1 MVNLYKN
8 TAEAVELSKFIASNS
23 KILTIT
29 GLNGS
34 ALSVLFTAANVLSR
48 NHLFVF
54 NDKEKAEY
62 FHNDLLKLFCES
74 DFDFEKRQILFF
86 PELKKNSERD
96 DNANNLLRSEILH
109 RLENFPNRYNVIVSF
124 EEAISEKVIAK
135 SLVKQHSF
143 KLQKDEEI
151 DYQSFIDNLI
161 HLNFEFSDFVVEPGQ
176 YSVRG
181 GIIDVFSFNNDFPF
195 RIEFFGNKIDSIRT
209 FNPVNQLS
217 IERFAA
223 VSIMPNLSKIES
235 SEEEVSFFEY
245 LEKEKSVIWREGNH
259 SNKGRKS
266 ESLNEVHLIEQNF
279 KSIYFTS
286 TQKDSHLRGNNDEV
300 SDTISCDVV
309 HQPIFNKNFNL
320 LIDDLA
326 KHSEENYRNFIIS
339 DNPKQL
345 QRLDRI
351 IFETASKERTIL
363 YKTMELSLHEGFID
377 KKNKICCY
385 TDHQIFER
393 FHRFKANSHRQNRE
407 SITIQELYD
416 LKPGD
421 YVTHI
426 DHGVGRFIGLE
437 TTSIGG
443 KIQDSIKI
451 AYKDD
456 DILYVSIHS
465 LHKVSKYTG
474 KEGSEPPLYRLS
486 SHHWSATK
494 SRAKQRIKDI
504 AKDLIKLYAQ
514 RKASNGFAFSED
526 SYLQN
531 ELEAN
536 FLYEDTPDQYKATQ
550 DVKHD
555 MEQPT
560 PMDRLICGDVGFG
573 KTEVAIRAAFKAVA
587 DGKQVAVLVPT
598 TILAFQHYH
607 TFLERLADMPCTVDY
622 ISRFRSAKEQ
632 KELLGKLAEG
642 KIDILIGTHRLIG
655 KDIIFK
661 DLGLLIVDEEQKFG
675 VSVKEK
681 LKQLK
686 VNVDTLTLTATPIPR
701 TLQFSLMGARDMSLI
716 TTQPPNRY
724 PIRTEVIGFD
734 ENKIREIILN
744 ELQRGGQVFFVHSRV
759 QNITDI
765 AAIIKRLVPDAK
777 IGIGHGQ
784 MNGDELEEVM
794 LDFINGGTDILI
806 ATKIVENGLD
816 IPNANTIIINEAQ
829 MYGLSE
835 LHQLRGR
842 VGRSNKKAYCYLIA
856 PANYLLSDDAKK
868 RLRVV
873 EEFSD
878 LGSGF
883 NIAMRD
889 LDIRGAGNI
898 LGGEQSGFVSDIG
911 YETYNQ
917 ILEEAINELKYN
929 EFKDVFADKQS
940 NAVDETVAKDCT
952 LDTDIELRIPEF
964 YVQNITERYKLY
976 KELDSL
982 KTDDELLN
990 FKKQLTDRFGK
1001 LPEQTEN
1008 LVTAVKMRRLAQY
1021 WGFEKVILRQNVFA
1035 GIFISDQQSP
1045 FYQSVKF
1052 EKILSFVAAHADKVS
1067 LQESNDKLR
1076 LKVSNIKNLAEVI
1089 AFLES

>member
-1 MVNLYKN
+1 MINLYKN
-8 TAEAVELSKFIASNS
+8 TAEVVELSKFIASNS
-23 KILTIT
+23 KTLAIT

-34 ALSVLFTAANVLSR
+34 ALSVLFAAANVLSC

-62 FHNDLLKLFCES
+62 FHNDLLKLFGES

-86 PELKKNSERD
+86 PELKKNSERE
-96 DNANNLLRSEILH
+96 DNTNNLLRSEILH
-109 RLENFPNRYNVIVSF
+109 RLENFPNRYNVIISF

-135 SLVKQHSF
+135 SLVKQHSL
-143 KLQKDEEI
+143 KLQQGETI
-151 DYQSFIDNLI
+151 DYQAFIDNLI
-161 HLNFEFSDFVVEPGQ
+161 HFNFEFSDFVVEPGQ

-217 IERFAA
+217 IEKFSEI
-223 VSIMPNLSKIES
+223 SIMPNLLKIENS
-235 SEEEVSFFEY
+235 EEEEVSFFEY
-245 LEKEKSVIWREGNH
+245 LDKEKNIIWKEDGYFCKLQQKNI
-259 SNKGRKS
+259 
-266 ESLNEVHLIEQNF
+266 NEVNSTKTF
-279 KSIYFTS
+279 KCIYFTAS
-286 TQKDSHLRGNNDEV
+286 QKEVQLRGNDDKV
-300 SDTISCDVV
+300 FSISCDFVP
-309 HQPIFNKNFNL
+309 QPVFNKNFNL

-326 KHSEENYRNFIIS
+326 KHSEENYQNFIIS

-351 IFETASKERTIL
+351 IFETASKERPIL
-363 YKTMELSLHEGFID
+363 YKTVELSLHEGFID

-407 SITIQELYD
+407 SISIQELYD

-443 KIQDSIKI
+443 KIQDTIKI

-474 KEGSEPPLYRLS
+474 KEGSEPTLYRLS

-514 RKASNGFAFSED
+514 RKASKGFAFSED

-555 MEQPT
+555 MELPI

-587 DGKQVAVLVPT
+587 DGKQAAVLVPT

-607 TFLERLADMPCTVDY
+607 TFSERLADMPCTVDY

-632 KELLGKLAEG
+632 KELLKKLAEG

-724 PIRTEVIGFD
+724 PIQTEVIGFD

-759 QNITDI
+759 QNIMDI
-765 AAIIKRLVPDAK
+765 AAIVKRLVPDAK

-784 MNGDELEEVM
+784 MDGDELEEVM
-794 LDFINGGTDILI
+794 LDFINGSTDILI

-929 EFKDVFADKQS
+929 EFKDVFADEQ
-940 NAVDETVAKDCT
+940 NNTIDETIAKDCT

-990 FKKQLTDRFGK
+990 FKKKLTDRFGK

-1008 LVTAVKMRRLAQY
+1008 LVMAVKMRRLAQY
-1021 WGFEKVILRQNVFA
+1021 WGFEKVIWRQNVFV
-1035 GIFISDQQSP
+1035 GIFIADQQSL
-1045 FYQSVKF
+1045 FYQSYKF
-1052 EKILSFVAAHADKVS
+1052 EKILSFATAHTNQVS

-1076 LKVSNIKNLAEVI
+1076 LKVLDVKSLTEVI
-1089 AFLES
+1089 TLLKNI